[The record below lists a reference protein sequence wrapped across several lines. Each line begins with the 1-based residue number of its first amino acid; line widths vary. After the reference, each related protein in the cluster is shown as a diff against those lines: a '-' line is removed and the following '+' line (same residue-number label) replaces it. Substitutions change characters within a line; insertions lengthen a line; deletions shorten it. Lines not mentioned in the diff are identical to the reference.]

1 MGENSK
7 IEWCHH
13 TMNPWRGC
21 TKLSAGCK
29 NCYALTMSK
38 RNPGTLGIWG
48 PRGTRVIAAESYW
61 KLPIKWNKDAEAAG
75 ERRRVFCASL
85 ADVFEGNETMPKDS
99 WAPVAAAR
107 SRLFDLIDVTPHLD
121 WLLLTKRPH
130 NVKPM
135 LIEAGR
141 SFQDLPPNV
150 WIGTSVENQQTAD
163 ERIPHLLSIP
173 AHVRFLSCE
182 PLLGPLD
189 LTRYLSGGYVSMQG
203 GKLMP
208 MNVPLKD
215 LHWVIAGGESG
226 NGKDIRPM
234 HPDWARSLRD
244 QCVAAGVAFHFKQWG
259 EWAPM
264 VSNSV
269 VFPEKGRTTDWNHR
283 DYFFRDGTTIRGRF
297 AWHTFNGHASD
308 YQQVIRFGKAKTG
321 RLLDGRT
328 WDELPTPRSPR
339 IEVPQ

>member
-21 TKLSAGCK
+21 TKLTAGCK
-29 NCYALTMSK
+29 NCYAATMSK

-48 PRGTRVIAAESYW
+48 PRGTRAIAAESYW
-61 KLPIKWNKDAEAAG
+61 KLPIKWNTDAAAAG

-85 ADVFEGNETMPKDS
+85 ADVFEGNETMPQAS

-121 WLLLTKRPH
+121 WLLLTKRPQH
-130 NVKPM
+130 IKSM

-141 SFQDLPPNV
+141 GFQDLPPNV

-189 LTRYLSGGYVSMQG
+189 LTRYLSGGYVSWQG

-259 EWAPM
+259 EYAPECQGAIFD
-264 VSNSV
+264 VW
-269 VFPEKGRTTDWNHR
+269 D
-283 DYFFRDGTTIRGRF
+283 
-297 AWHTFNGHASD
+297 GHASAFSPPD
-308 YQQVIRFGKAKTG
+308 QVYRIGKAKTG